1 MVPLYLRAVHLL
13 VQPPL
18 VVSLELVS
26 QLHLLQHDRDAVRLE
41 MLEMLY
47 MDADLAQHRVDAVV
61 HGLEVSELPRHT
73 ARLRPAPRPRPRAAA
88 GQPVVP
94 PVIEPDS
101 LKLSI
106 HCCSSDI

>member
-1 MVPLYLRAVHLL
+1 
-13 VQPPL
+13 
-18 VVSLELVS
+18 
-26 QLHLLQHDRDAVRLE
+26 
-41 MLEMLY
+41 MLEMLKTLD

-101 LKLSI
+101 MKLLSI
-106 HCCSSDI
+106 AAHLISNTLSNSQLTCRQQP